1 MLLEEAS
8 LSEGSNGDD
17 NEANGAETL
26 GLFVLGSHSLLLHLN
41 LVVVLLLKVLDERL
55 HLGHGILNELGSLVG
70 KLFLLGRGSSLWDLR
85 SLELDLLGLSML
97 LHVLVESLEEV
108 LEIELLEVSTSEV
121 NWGLNRST
129 SDVHLLGD
137 LRIHFLEP
145 NGLTVQE
152 IVEQEE
158 GGDAVE
164 VSSEG
169 NVGVLLLLEESSDS
183 RSHDEA
189 EHNEREHQRDK
200 SHFEE
205 VVVQTELK
213 LGGLLSWDIVRFD
226 VLPWLVAGMCDV
238 ASVPPSSGKGA
249 DGIDKEDE
257 SKEAEDARAASELSG
272 KHVDSKAGELGS
284 LIESSLALGLI
295 AVTGSAASCKFE
307 HSARAE

>member
-1 MLLEEAS
+1 VLLENAS
-8 LSEGSNGDD
+8 LNEGGNGD
-17 NEANGAETL
+17 NKEANGAETL
-26 GLFVLGSHSLLLHLN
+26 GLFVLGSHGFLLHLN

-55 HLGHGILNELGSLVG
+55 DLGHRILNELGSLVG
-70 KLFLLGRGSSLWDLR
+70 KFLLLSRGSNLR
-85 SLELDLLGLSML
+85 GLLLDLLGLSML
-97 LHVLVESLEEV
+97 LHVIVEFLEEV

-129 SDVHLLGD
+129 SDIHLLGD

-152 IVEQEE
+152 IVEHEE

-200 SHFEE
+200 AHFEE

-213 LGGLLSWDIVRFD
+213 LGGLIRWDKVRFD
-226 VLPWLVAGMCDV
+226 VLPRLVASLCDV

-249 DGIDKEDE
+249 DSIDKEDE
-257 SKEAEDARAASELSG
+257 SKEAEDARAASELAG
-272 KHVDSKAGELGS
+272 KHVDSKAGELSS

-295 AVTGSAASCKFE
+295 AVAGSAASCFE

>member
-1 MLLEEAS
+1 MLLEDAS
-8 LSEGSNGDD
+8 LNEGGDGD
-17 NEANGAETL
+17 NKEANGAET
-26 GLFVLGSHSLLLHLN
+26 GRLFVLGGHGLLLHLN

-55 HLGHGILNELGSLVG
+55 DLGHGILNELGSLVG
-70 KLFLLGRGSSLWDLR
+70 KLLLLGRGSNLR
-85 SLELDLLGLSML
+85 GLLLDLLGLSML
-97 LHVLVESLEEV
+97 LHVLVPFLEA

-129 SDVHLLGD
+129 SDVLLLGD

-152 IVEQEE
+152 IVEYEE

-213 LGGLLSWDIVRFD
+213 LGGLIRWDIVRFD
-226 VLPWLVAGMCDV
+226 VLPWLVASLCDI

-249 DGIDKEDE
+249 DSIDKEDE
-257 SKEAEDARAASELSG
+257 SKEAEDTRAASELSG
-272 KHVDSKAGELGS
+272 KHVDSKAGELSS

-295 AVTGSAASCKFE
+295 AVAGSAASCSE